1 MMLGGLGSKWTTP
14 RLTTSKMGLEAALKS
29 LENRKIE
36 LLKRS
41 AWFRSAPVPESDQ
54 PWFVNGVASLRTDL
68 STWELLAVLHEVEA
82 EHEGVLSVPTASRT
96 LDLDLLAYVDRVVAG
111 ADGMILPHASI
122 APRALVLQHLADL
135 APDRDTHVRRV
146 TGTSKRES

>member
-1 MMLGGLGSKWTTP
+1 MILVGLGSNLTTP
-14 RLTTSKMGLEAALKS
+14 RLTTSEMVLEAALKS

-68 STWELLAVLHEVEA
+68 SPWELLAVLPEVEA
-82 EHEGVLSVPTASRT
+82 DNERVRSVPNARRN
-96 LDLDLLAYVDRVVAG
+96 LDLECVASAQRSVMGG
-111 ADGMILPHASI
+111 AGRSVRH
-122 APRALVLQHLADL
+122 PRM
-135 APDRDTHVRRV
+135 R
-146 TGTSKRES
+146 

>member
-1 MMLGGLGSKWTTP
+1 MRNPRIIVGVDDRENMILVGLGSNLTTP
-14 RLTTSKMGLEAALKS
+14 RLTTSEMVLEAALKS

-68 STWELLAVLHEVEA
+68 SPWELLAVLHEVEA
-82 EHEGVLSVPTASRT
+82 EPE
-96 LDLDLLAYVDRVVAG
+96 DRKSTRQNSS
-111 ADGMILPHASI
+111 H
-122 APRALVLQHLADL
+122 
-135 APDRDTHVRRV
+135 
-146 TGTSKRES
+146 